1 MSIELLRS
9 LVWMD
14 YRLAVLFM
22 VLIPLALLIWAFV
35 QKVDAIERLLIIY
48 WRVASLFAITVYL
61 MIAELPLSFLT
72 SFSALILIPVS
83 LWFWADLNE
92 EIDDRRGPLKIA
104 FAAWR
109 WSVTLYCGLGAIAQL
124 FFLNCAFS
132 RAAIASPRCQV
143 WLEAP
148 FLFKQVFHA
157 NTGVGTL
164 GFIGIVALIVYVLCL
179 LYFVFFKL
187 SRQGRSAARL

>member
-1 MSIELLRS
+1 
-9 LVWMD
+9 MD
-14 YRLAVLFM
+14 YRLAVLFL
-22 VLIPLALLIWAFV
+22 VLIPLALLIWAFIL
-35 QKVDAIERLLIIY
+35 KADAIERLLTIY
-48 WRVASLFAITVYL
+48 WRVASLLAVTVYL
-61 MIAELPLSFLT
+61 LIAELPVGFLA
-72 SFSALILIPVS
+72 SLGALILIPIS

-92 EIDDRRGPLKIA
+92 EIDDQRGPLKIA
-104 FAAWR
+104 FSAWR

-148 FLFKQVFHA
+148 FLFKQIFHA
-157 NTGVGTL
+157 NTGIGTL
-164 GFIGIVALIVYVLCL
+164 GFIGIVALIVYLLCL

-187 SRQGRSAARL
+187 SRQGRSAAGL